1 MEIVLQWL
9 DELDDLAF
17 TGLPVWRALR
27 RICLVF
33 AFLAAVSL
41 HLLPLLGFDGERL
54 MPVHDAVLVALA
66 LWTVF
71 AAVTVSAERSRAIR
85 TARA

>member
-27 RICLVF
+27 RICLIL
-33 AFLAAVSL
+33 AFVAATCL
-41 HLLPLLGFDGERL
+41 HALPPLGFGEARL
-54 MPVHDAVLVALA
+54 LAFHDLTLVALA
-66 LWTVF
+66 LWTLF
-71 AAVTVSAERSRAIR
+71 GAVSSSAERSLAAR
-85 TARA
+85 TASA

>member
-27 RICLVF
+27 RLCLILAF
-33 AFLAAVSL
+33 AAAASL
-41 HLLPLLGFDGERL
+41 HALPRLGWGVERL
-54 MPVHDAVLVALA
+54 LAFHDVALVLLA
-66 LWTVF
+66 LWTVT
-71 AAVTVSAERSRAIR
+71 AAVTASAERSRRAR

>member
-27 RICLVF
+27 RICLIF
-33 AFLAAVSL
+33 AFVAAASL
-41 HLLPLLGFDGERL
+41 HLLPLLGVGTARL
-54 MPVHDAVLVALA
+54 LAFHDTSLVALA
-66 LWTVF
+66 LWTIF
-71 AAVTVSAERSRAIR
+71 AAITASAERSLAAR

>member
-27 RICLVF
+27 RLCLILAF
-33 AFLAAVSL
+33 AAAACL
-41 HLLPLLGFDGERL
+41 HALPPFGFGGERL
-54 MPVHDAVLVALA
+54 FAFHDIALVALA

-71 AAVTVSAERSRAIR
+71 AAVTVSAERSLKVRTVRA
-85 TARA
+85 

>member
-27 RICLVF
+27 RICLIL
-33 AFLAAVSL
+33 AFVAAASL
-41 HLLPLLGFDGERL
+41 HALPPLGFDAARL
-54 MPVHDAVLVALA
+54 LALHDAALVALA

-71 AAVTVSAERSRAIR
+71 AAVTVSAERSLAAR

>member
-27 RICLVF
+27 RICLIG
-33 AFLAAVSL
+33 AFVAATGL
-41 HLLPLLGFDGERL
+41 HALPPLGFGVGRL
-54 MPVHDAVLVALA
+54 LVLHDLALVALA
-66 LWTVF
+66 LWTVT
-71 AAVTVSAERSRAIR
+71 AAVTASAERSLKARTTRA
-85 TARA
+85 